1 MKRLMEAHGIA
12 IGNSDYRDFDEIVHP
27 LVIRSIREGSTA
39 FIGLHAWDKSIIQ
52 GHGIAAKLAPIW
64 GGGRPQYIQMDWKLG
79 LVVLVVPKL
88 PNKKFIASALANLT
102 IRPENILGAV
112 GAPSAIQKLSLHF
125 ADDNQWLL
133 TDRTIPRWLAEL
145 DELDLIA
152 TIGGVPNNGGRIIKY
167 MSAKTSSSVCL

>member
-1 MKRLMEAHGIA
+1 MEAFTETREIV
-12 IGNSDYRDFDEIVHP
+12 ISNSDYRDFDEIVLP

-52 GHGIAAKLAPIW
+52 GHGVAAKLAPIW
-64 GGGRPQYIQMDWKLG
+64 GGGRPQYIQMNWKLG

-88 PNKKFIASALANLT
+88 PNKKSIASALANLT
-102 IRPENILGAV
+102 IRPENILVAV
-112 GAPSAIQKLSLHF
+112 GAQSAIQKLSLHF

-133 TDRTIPRWLAEL
+133 TDRTIPHWLAEL

-152 TIGGVPNNGGRIIKY
+152 TIGGVPNNGGRIIKFG
-167 MSAKTSSSVCL
+167 VNPLDPL